1 MNKREL
7 VQRLDAEGIDPNSY
21 SLSASNAGEQLCLEK
36 LGNEWAVYYAE
47 RGLRTNE
54 RRFLSED
61 EACQDFLRRALRDPT
76 MRRRPTRVT
85 LPDHLATKAASFPEH
100 SMGVV
105 RVTAFLKDGRVV
117 PDVFVSGG
125 QIVKVGVYPIPPG
138 ASFRPIPFASR
149 DIADITH
156 QP

>member
-1 MNKREL
+1 
-7 VQRLDAEGIDPNSY
+7 VQRLDAEGIDPDRY

-36 LGNEWAVYYAE
+36 VGNEWAVYYAE

-54 RRFLSED
+54 HRFSSED
-61 EACQDFLRRALRDPT
+61 EACQDFLHRALRDPS
-76 MRRRPTRVT
+76 MRRRPTHIA

-105 RVTAFLKDGRVV
+105 RVTAYLNDGRVV

-125 QIVKVGVYPIPPG
+125 QIVKVGAYPIQPG
-138 ASFRPIPFASR
+138 ARFRPIPFASG